1 MGVWVLFRLLRSGLL
16 ERWREAREKKKKEE
30 SAPAESREKHVRSSE
45 DVSKPS
51 VPPSGRSVR
60 SSGSSKQKK
69 ESSAHHREWKVVD
82 EGLSTTRR
90 AAEALRDSL
99 VKEPTSFRLAS
110 WIEKGVVEPLKE
122 TTREVKSS
130 GAVDRRRLRKAL
142 SDHKKLRYRLQV
154 FRKLEAEREA
164 HGKKLGILDEIADGL
179 FRGLID
185 DKVGTV
191 PFLGFCAHTTVVD
204 ESMRGA
210 LLEMGVVPIEA
221 PVGWPKNITDWPEG
235 FHAMVSDVV
244 FARGSFLT
252 EAYRKTGLSTSWAV
266 PYSEPVYV
274 DTNQVLGPF
283 GSWLPGLMG
292 DLTTLLLLG
301 PAWAE
306 ALTEQMIQEFEGI
319 NANGLIPSN
328 GSGWHLASLPGPGL
342 RVMLLTKV
350 LDTLNYKETA
360 IRIEERWR
368 NEVGECETLYMPTR
382 RGSHY
387 GVGVTPYLEAGHG
400 LIKFLLDQSWVEFN
414 GRKLRDLPVFRRQEV
429 SPEHV
434 GALVPSALA
443 GRPLVV
449 PMRQRI
455 SVALAAWV
463 SDPEARNRIVRST
476 LFGLGPKIEE
486 DGWVHG
492 KKVYRGGSESLSLL
506 SLEPKAILDSV
517 ILNAIL
523 QPRYKAN
530 RSTSDRSWPA

>member
-1 MGVWVLFRLLRSGLL
+1 MGVWVLVRLLRSGLL

-30 SAPAESREKHVRSSE
+30 SAPAESREKQARSSK
-45 DVSKPS
+45 DVSKPV
-51 VPPSGRSVR
+51 VPPSGRSVK
-60 SSGSSKQKK
+60 SSGHSKQEK
-69 ESSAHHREWKVVD
+69 ESSTPGREWKVVD
-82 EGLSTTRR
+82 EKLSTTRR

-99 VKEPTSFRLAS
+99 VKSPTSFRLAP
-110 WIEKGVVEPLKE
+110 WIEKGVIEPLKE
-122 TTREVKSS
+122 TTQEMKSS
-130 GAVDRRRLRKAL
+130 SAVDRRKLRKAL
-142 SDHKKLRYRLQV
+142 SEHKRLRYRLQV
-154 FRKLEAEREA
+154 FQKLEAERDA
-164 HGKKLGILDEIADGL
+164 HGKKLGILDDIADGL
-179 FRGLID
+179 FRRLID
-185 DKVGTV
+185 DKVGAV

-221 PVGWPKNITDWPEG
+221 PVGWPKNIADWPEG
-235 FHAMVSDVV
+235 FHSMVSDVV
-244 FARGSFLT
+244 FARGKFLT

-306 ALTEQMIQEFEGI
+306 ALTAQLIQESEGI
-319 NANGLIPSN
+319 NVNGLIPSN

-342 RVMLLTKV
+342 RVMLLAKV
-350 LDTLNYKETA
+350 LETLNYKETA
-360 IRIEERWR
+360 RRIEERWC

-387 GVGVTPYLEAGHG
+387 GVGVAPYLEAGHG

-414 GRKLRDLPVFRRQEV
+414 GRKLRDLPAFRRQEV
-429 SPEHV
+429 SPEPV
-434 GALVPSALA
+434 GALVPAALA

-463 SDPEARNRIVRST
+463 KNSQARGRIVRST
-476 LFGLGPKIEE
+476 LYGLGPKTEA
-486 DGWVHG
+486 DDSAHWRMDH
-492 KKVYRGGSESLSLL
+492 RGGYESLSPLT
-506 SLEPKAILDSV
+506 LEPQAILDSV

-523 QPRYKAN
+523 QPRYKAGH
-530 RSTSDRSWPA
+530 SKSDRSRSA